1 VILAAENGEGPGVR
15 LPKGGLADAKVISIP
30 IEDLNAENDE

>member
-1 VILAAENGEGPGVR
+1 ME
-15 LPKGGLADAKVISIP
+15 ADEELTGCAMIRCALNRTASIP

>member
-1 VILAAENGEGPGVR
+1 MRHDPQPLEPAGAKAA
-15 LPKGGLADAKVISIP
+15 SIP